1 MGISVSTS
9 KQSVTATVNDQTV
22 KASVA
27 GGNTSSAT
35 VTAGFGATGAQGPS
49 GVVNVTAPITNTG
62 TASAADIGISL
73 GEGLSVSSGSLRVT
87 PGTYATLVG
96 GTVPSAQL
104 PSYVDDVLEFAN
116 VASLPVTGESGKIYV
131 ALNTG
136 RIYRWSGSAY
146 FEISTPPANTDAVPE
161 GSSNLYFTNARARN
175 SFGTGTT
182 GQVVAWSGSEW
193 TAGTVAIASVTGLQ
207 TALDGKAASSHN
219 HDASAINAGTL
230 GADRLPLASAN
241 TRGAVR
247 IGNGVSID
255 GNGVISVSGGGDLP
269 PGDEGQVLTYVDG
282 EWVAANSTGG
292 NPFDQE
298 LNTTDSPTFES
309 LGLPSGGSVDLNT
322 NGMAIAVSSADAV
335 VTLGTYDGET
345 LLDMLLLGIRSDKNA
360 TFIQSLNDTLR
371 VEATNGVLGT
381 ITINAIKFSDDSQQT
396 TAWTGGVDAANVTG
410 LATVATSGSYDDL
423 LDLPSFDGSYTS
435 LTSVPSTFTPS
446 AHNQAW
452 STITSTP
459 TSLSGYG
466 ITDAAS
472 ATHTHAASDI
482 NSGTLSIDRIP
493 TGTTSTTVSL
503 GDHTHAQLHDR
514 SHAITSTS
522 DHTATAWRAFYS
534 NGSGQIVELALGAQ
548 GTVLTS
554 GGASAAPTFETPA
567 STTPTVASPSQITAN
582 QNDYAGATADINR
595 LDADAARDITGLS
608 GGSSGLTRVLINVGS
623 NAITLKHQSTSSTA
637 ANRIIVPWAS
647 DYILDPS
654 YAAVLVYDATTS
666 RWRII

>member
-1 MGISVSTS
+1 MAQI
-9 KQSVTATVNDQTV
+9 TATVSGAAPIT
-22 KASVA
+22 ASVGETQIDVAASSTAATVDVAVSGGFGPSGANGAA
-27 GGNTSSAT
+27 GAAATVSVGTVTTGAPGSSAI
-35 VTAGFGATGAQGPS
+35 VTNAGSSSAAVLNFTIPAGAAGAAGPAGAQGPA
-49 GVVNVTAPITNTG
+49 GPQ
-62 TASAADIGISL
+62 
-73 GEGLSVSSGSLRVT
+73 GE
-87 PGTYATLVG
+87 PGD
-96 GTVPSAQL
+96 P
-104 PSYVDDVLEFAN
+104 
-116 VASLPVTGESGKIYV
+116 GE
-131 ALNTG
+131 
-136 RIYRWSGSAY
+136 
-146 FEISTPPANTDAVPE
+146 
-161 GSSNLYFTNARARN
+161 
-175 SFGTGTT
+175 
-182 GQVVAWSGSEW
+182 
-193 TAGTVAIASVTGLQ
+193 
-207 TALDGKAASSHN
+207 
-219 HDASAINAGTL
+219 
-230 GADRLPLASAN
+230 
-241 TRGAVR
+241 
-247 IGNGVSID
+247 
-255 GNGVISVSGGGDLP
+255 LP

-292 NPFDQE
+292 NPFDQS

-309 LGLPSGGSVDLNT
+309 LGLPSGGSVDLNA
-322 NGMAIAVSSADAV
+322 NGMAISVSSADAL

-345 LLDMLLLGIRSDKNA
+345 MLDMLLLGIRSDKNA

-371 VEATNGVLGT
+371 VEATNGLLGT
-381 ITINAIKFSDDSQQT
+381 ITLSAITFEDDSQQT
-396 TAWTGGVDAANVTG
+396 TAWTGSVDAENVTG

-503 GDHTHAQLHDR
+503 GNHTHTQLHDR

>member
-1 MGISVSTS
+1 MAQI
-9 KQSVTATVNDQTV
+9 TATVSGAAPIT
-22 KASVA
+22 ASVGETQIDVA
-27 GGNTSSAT
+27 ASSTAAT
-35 VTAGFGATGAQGPS
+35 VEVAVSGGFGPS
-49 GVVNVTAPITNTG
+49 GANG
-62 TASAADIGISL
+62 AAGPQ
-73 GEGLSVSSGSLRVT
+73 GE
-87 PGTYATLVG
+87 PGD
-96 GTVPSAQL
+96 P
-104 PSYVDDVLEFAN
+104 
-116 VASLPVTGESGKIYV
+116 GE
-131 ALNTG
+131 
-136 RIYRWSGSAY
+136 
-146 FEISTPPANTDAVPE
+146 
-161 GSSNLYFTNARARN
+161 
-175 SFGTGTT
+175 
-182 GQVVAWSGSEW
+182 
-193 TAGTVAIASVTGLQ
+193 
-207 TALDGKAASSHN
+207 
-219 HDASAINAGTL
+219 
-230 GADRLPLASAN
+230 
-241 TRGAVR
+241 
-247 IGNGVSID
+247 
-255 GNGVISVSGGGDLP
+255 LP

-282 EWVAANSTGG
+282 VWIAADSTGG
-292 NPFDQE
+292 NPFDQS
-298 LNTTDSPTFES
+298 LDTTDSPTFA
-309 LGLPSGGSVDLNT
+309 GL
-322 NGMAIAVSSADAV
+322 
-335 VTLGTYDGET
+335 TLTGPTQ
-345 LLDMLLLGIRSDKNA
+345 GI
-360 TFIQSLNDTLR
+360 
-371 VEATNGVLGT
+371 
-381 ITINAIKFSDDSQQT
+381 
-396 TAWTGGVDAANVTG
+396 
-410 LATVATSGSYDDL
+410 SYDDL
-423 LDLPSFDGSYTS
+423 SDLPSLGAVATSNSYNDLDDLPSLGAVATSNSYNDLDDLPSLGAVATSNSYNDLDDRPSLGAAATSNSYNDLSDLPSLFDGDYNSLSGTPSLGLVATS
-435 LTSVPSTFTPS
+435 NAYNDLDNLPSLFDGDYNSLANRPSLFDGNYSSLSGTPSTFAPVTASSSVIGGVRVGTGLSIDGDGILS
-446 AHNQAW
+446 ADGQAW

-567 STTPTVASPSQITAN
+567 STTPTVASPSQITSN
-582 QNDYAGATADINR
+582 QNDYGGATASINR